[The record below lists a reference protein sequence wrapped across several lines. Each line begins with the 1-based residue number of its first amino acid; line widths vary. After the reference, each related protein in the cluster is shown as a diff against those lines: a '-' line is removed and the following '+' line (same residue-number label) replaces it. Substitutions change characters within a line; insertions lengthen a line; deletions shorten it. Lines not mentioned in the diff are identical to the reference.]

1 MHFLPVGKFLSVLTL
16 AFEGDITVMI
26 GTERFKVLKFGKGDY
41 IMKEGDEGDFVV
53 IISSGEADIVRLAA
67 GKEEKVGTVKVGQ
80 IVGEMAVISKEPRC
94 ASVVATV
101 DTEVIVIHRRTLE
114 LALINSDLPIV
125 YELIKQLVSRLQ
137 DLERQC

>member
-26 GTERFKVLKFGKGDY
+26 GTERFKVLKFRKGDY

-53 IISSGEADIVRLAA
+53 IISSGEADIVRLVR

-94 ASVVATV
+94 ASVVAAV

-114 LALINSDLPIV
+114 LALINSDLPII

-137 DLERQC
+137 DLERDC